1 MASPINP
8 QREQPS
14 TYMVQNRANQEEMKR
29 LQVQDQMLTSGMG
42 GVLPEQAD
50 LSGVQSLLDVACGT
64 GGWLIKVAQN
74 YPAISRLVGIDI
86 SGKMI
91 HNAQSNAEASQVS
104 ERVKFCVMDALR
116 KLEFPNAS
124 FDLLNLRLG
133 DSWLRTWD
141 WPETLQEFQRVV
153 RPGGIIRIT
162 ESDMLSD
169 NGTSPALARF
179 MAIFFDALYQSGHYF
194 TPDRSCL
201 LNELAP
207 MLQRAGVRDVQTRVC
222 ALQFRSGTDEGRNLI
237 DNVRH
242 SFQTF
247 LPFLRKWTHVP
258 EDYEAIYQQTL
269 REMQQPDF
277 RACWNFVTA
286 WGIRPPEEE
295 QLYPTLK

>member
-1 MASPINP
+1 MTSPINP

-14 TYMVQNRANQEEMKR
+14 TYMVQNRSNQEEMKR

-50 LSGVQSLLDVACGT
+50 LSGVQSVLDVACGT
-64 GGWLIKVAQN
+64 GGWLIGVAHS
-74 YPAISRLVGIDI
+74 YPTISRLAGIDI

-91 HNAQSNAEASQVS
+91 NNARANAEARQVS
-104 ERVKFCVMDALR
+104 TRVEFRVMDALR
-116 KLEFPNAS
+116 KLDFPNAS

-153 RPGGIIRIT
+153 RPGGIIRVT

-179 MAIFFDALYQSGHYF
+179 MDIFFDALYQSGHYF

-207 MLQRAGVRDVQTRVC
+207 MLQRSGMQNVQTRAC
-222 ALQFRSGTDEGRNLI
+222 ALQFRSGTDTGQNLI
-237 DNVRH
+237 ENVQH

-258 EDYEAIYQQTL
+258 EDYEAIYHQALQD
-269 REMQQPDF
+269 MQQPAF
-277 RACWNFVTA
+277 RATWNFVTA

-295 QLYPTLK
+295 PLYPTLK